1 MSRNKLRQINH
12 RGRSGVDR
20 LIEPTL
26 RKHAVKREK
35 HKHGGKPTETFHGEV
50 KALLDL
56 LLMAFYLCSFPPCRS
71 RSRRGARF
79 GLDEFRQPRYFAEG
93 PL

>member
-1 MSRNKLRQINH
+1 MGRNKLRQINH

-20 LIEPTL
+20 LIESAL
-26 RKHAVKREK
+26 REYTIEREK
-35 HKHGGKPTETFHGEV
+35 NKHGGKPTETFHGEV

-56 LLMAFYLCSFPPCRS
+56 LLMAFYLCSLPPCRS
-71 RSRRGARF
+71 RSARF